1 LSIDLSEAP
10 MRTSSTPTAPAADAG
25 HRGVD
30 PDALRA
36 EVRVK
41 YAEVAT
47 NPDGAFHFHTGR
59 PLAAKLGYPTSILT
73 ALPDSAM
80 ASFAGV
86 DNPFNAGQIP
96 VGARVV
102 DLGSGGGFD
111 CFVAADLVGPTG
123 QVVGVDMTPEMLDRS
138 RREASRLGLRNVEFR
153 AGILE
158 QLPVDDDWADVVIS
172 NGVLNL
178 VADKMLVLR
187 EALRVLRPGGVIQFA
202 DIAVGK
208 TVPEAAR
215 CDIELWTD
223 CVAGGLSVAEWTDAL
238 TAAGFDSVAVG
249 FPTDSFAGAAG
260 ETRAR
265 DYEVFGHTF
274 RAEKPVTTPQRTLD
288 APGLACVDLTPLIA
302 KTMRELEPG
311 EVLAVRTDD
320 PAARVGVPAWCR
332 LTGNR
337 LVQTRPDH
345 TDTDQPTTQTTFH
358 IAKKES

>member
-1 LSIDLSEAP
+1 
-10 MRTSSTPTAPAADAG
+10 MHTSSTAQAPTADAG
-25 HRGVD
+25 HGGVD

-36 EVRVK
+36 EIRVK

-47 NPDGAFHFHTGR
+47 NPEGAFHFHTGR
-59 PLAAKLGYPTSILT
+59 PLATKLGYPASILMS
-73 ALPDSAM
+73 LPDSAI

-86 DNPFNAGQIP
+86 DNPFKAGHIP
-96 VGARVV
+96 VGARVL

-111 CFVAADLVGPTG
+111 CFVAAELVGPTG
-123 QVVGVDMTPEMLDRS
+123 QVVGVDMTTEMLERS

-153 AGILE
+153 AGTLE

-178 VADKMLVLR
+178 VADKVLVLR
-187 EALRVLRPGGVIQFA
+187 EALRALRPGGVLQFA

-208 TVPEAAR
+208 SVSEAAR

-223 CVAGGLSVAEWTDAL
+223 CIAGGLSVNEWTDAIA
-238 TAAGFDSVAVG
+238 AAGFVSIAVG
-249 FPTDSFAGAAG
+249 LPTDTFAGAAG
-260 ETRAR
+260 EAGHATTRYSATPSGRSSR
-265 DYEVFGHTF
+265 DHT
-274 RAEKPVTTPQRTLD
+274 QHRTLD
-288 APGLACVDLTPLIA
+288 APGMACIDLTPLIA
-302 KTMRELEPG
+302 KTMRDLQPG
-311 EVLAVRTDD
+311 EVLEVHTDD

-337 LVQTRPDH
+337 LVHAHADRP
-345 TDTDQPTTQTTFH
+345 PRSTFH